1 MLKKRIWILVLLI
14 ILALLLCGFILYPNI
29 SVKKVNVGDEQFSV
43 PSQYK
48 EENVSDNL
56 VKLSSGDS
64 VYFMT
69 EKENNNIKYFVKK
82 YVNLKKSAD
91 NQSVNILHLD
101 YEGSDIYRSVVSDNS
116 SVVHYWFVKNGK
128 GYEIYTGTADSS
140 SDEFIMNII
149 KS

>member
-1 MLKKRIWILVLLI
+1 M
-14 ILALLLCGFILYPNI
+14 
-29 SVKKVNVGDEQFSV
+29 NVGDEQFSV

-48 EENVSDNL
+48 VENVSDNL